1 LHDRFFLAA
10 VFPADLLCVLSPL
23 RHCVNVLL
31 FLTFLFASST
41 SAQGQCTPV
50 DSVRF
55 PVDSGSFHV
64 MQSFGVPSGRHQG
77 RYHTG
82 EDWYGGRGV
91 SAGTRVQA
99 IANGRVTYASPNGW
113 GRDGGV
119 IIIEHT
125 FPDGTVLY
133 SEYGHIA
140 EAEGVTF
147 PPVLSCVTGG
157 MVIAVVGDVR
167 PAPHLHFE
175 IKTTN
180 PDRPGAGYSWA
191 YPTAEGYRRPSKTVL
206 NWDLWLNPAHAW
218 HADLGDETAPI
229 VPPVLLSDE
238 SLIYLDG
245 DRVSLLSSDGR
256 VLWRVNLDHPAVG
269 IVGQGFGA
277 AVIFADGSVR
287 LLTPDGTWSGE
298 NWQIGF
304 PIDQLVL
311 DQPESNRILLRTD
324 QNVLLVV
331 ERASWTW
338 LTPIAD
344 VPHIIRA
351 AASGDLISVITDTNE
366 MRVYRF
372 DGTLID
378 AAFLR
383 EPGVLFALADGFY
396 AFTRGGFWRI
406 NAAGEWTLPLVDT
419 LSGGESA
426 AVSVTSAGEFYL
438 FDGYTL
444 FAYGSDQ
451 IARWRVDLPG
461 VSGETRLINTGE
473 YLILTSSYGDI
484 AAVRAFDGAFC
495 NGARMFGDLR
505 SNVWSDLGD
514 DGVLRVY
521 VADQI
526 VGLDWQEFL
535 LGCG

>member
-1 LHDRFFLAA
+1 M
-10 VFPADLLCVLSPL
+10 
-23 RHCVNVLL
+23 
-31 FLTFLFASST
+31 
-41 SAQGQCTPV
+41 

-55 PVDSGSFHV
+55 PVDPGTFAV
-64 MQSFGVPSGRHQG
+64 MQSFGVPSTRHQG

-82 EDWYGGRGV
+82 EDYYGGRGV
-91 SAGTRVQA
+91 SAGMRVQA
-99 IANGRVTYASPNGW
+99 IANGRVTYSAPNGW

-133 SEYGHIA
+133 SEYGHIT
-140 EAEGVTF
+140 EGDGVTF
-147 PPVLSCVTGG
+147 PPVLSCVTTG
-157 MVIAVVGDVR
+157 MVIAVVGDIR

-175 IKTTN
+175 IKTNN

-191 YPTAEGYRRPSKTVL
+191 YPTADGYRRPSKTIL
-206 NWDLWLNPAHAW
+206 NWELWLNPAHAW
-218 HADLGDETAPI
+218 HADLGDETAPLS
-229 VPPVLLSDE
+229 PPVLLSDE

-245 DRVSLLSSDGR
+245 DRVSLLTSDGR
-256 VLWRVNLDHPAVG
+256 ILWRVNLDQPAVA
-269 IVGQGFGA
+269 VVPQGFGA
-277 AVIFADGSVR
+277 AVIFSDGSVR

-304 PIDQLVL
+304 GVDQLVL
-311 DQPESNRILLRTD
+311 DQPEQNRIVLRTN
-324 QNVLLVV
+324 QNVLLIVD
-331 ERASWTW
+331 RAAWSW
-338 LTPIAD
+338 LTPISD
-344 VPHIIRA
+344 VPRVSRA
-351 AASGDLISVITDTNE
+351 AASADLISVITETNE

-383 EPGVLFALADGFY
+383 EPGALYAVSDRFFAL
-396 AFTRGGFWRI
+396 TVGGFWQI
-406 NAAGEWTLPLVDT
+406 DAAGEWSLPLVDV

-426 AVSVTSAGEFYL
+426 AISIGDNLYL

-444 FAYGSDQ
+444 HAYGLDGVE
-451 IARWRVDLPG
+451 RWRVDLPG
-461 VSGETRLINTGE
+461 ISGETRLINTGDF
-473 YLILTSSYGDI
+473 LILTSSYGNI
-484 AAVRAFDGAFC
+484 AAVRAADGAFC

-514 DGVLRVY
+514 DEILRVY

-526 VGLDWQEFL
+526 VGLDWREFL